1 MLVPESSVVA
11 SSDPL
16 KGHVISMY
24 LATAGAGGSLL
35 GADEKEIIYLVF
47 GIIDLQNNEV
57 SDQSCI
63 FILFKK
69 QLKKT
74 QKQIP
79 EKHVLA
85 IEKEERAQKEIGTLK
100 KKLKIFF
107 YFYKNNVKY
116 NNKK

>member
-1 MLVPESSVVA
+1 MLVPESSVVSSV

-57 SDQSCI
+57 SDQYFCLRNNEQNPKNK
-63 FILFKK
+63 F
-69 QLKKT
+69 LKNMFW
-74 QKQIP
+74 Q
-79 EKHVLA
+79 
-85 IEKEERAQKEIGTLK
+85 
-100 KKLKIFF
+100 
-107 YFYKNNVKY
+107 
-116 NNKK
+116 

>member
-1 MLVPESSVVA
+1 MLVPESSVVS

-57 SDQSCI
+57 SDQEYLY
-63 FILFKK
+63 FISLFKTQTNERPK
-69 QLKKT
+69 NKYKFLKNMFW
-74 QKQIP
+74 Q
-79 EKHVLA
+79 
-85 IEKEERAQKEIGTLK
+85 
-100 KKLKIFF
+100 
-107 YFYKNNVKY
+107 
-116 NNKK
+116 